1 MQYFVISKSLQL
13 GRLRLHYKNGLFGQI
28 LIILTLTYIGN
39 NSALIRPNG
48 ENMFKTVVV
57 IILGVLSLIYIFN
70 PGAGI
75 FEIIPDNI
83 PFLGNLD
90 EATAV
95 MILLACLRYFGI
107 DIGNIFKRRDIK
119 QIDKD

>member
-1 MQYFVISKSLQL
+1 MI
-13 GRLRLHYKNGLFGQI
+13 
-28 LIILTLTYIGN
+28 
-39 NSALIRPNG
+39 
-48 ENMFKTVVV
+48 KTVVV
-57 IILGVLSLIYIFN
+57 IILGILSMLYILN

-75 FEIIPDNI
+75 FEFIPDNI

-95 MILLACLRYFGI
+95 MVFLACLRYFGI

-119 QIDKD
+119 RIDRD